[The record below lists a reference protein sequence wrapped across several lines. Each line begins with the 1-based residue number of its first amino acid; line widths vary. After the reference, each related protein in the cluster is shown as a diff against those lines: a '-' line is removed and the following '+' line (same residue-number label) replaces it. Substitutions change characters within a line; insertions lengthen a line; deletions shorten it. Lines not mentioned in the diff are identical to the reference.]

1 MLQINGKRSE
11 LYYSQGDQV
20 DDESS
25 FNLFE
30 NSNITRKTI
39 GAKVFKGHDWDSP
52 AYRFI
57 RFDHIPPVSSPV
69 LQQLLRQ
76 IQNNNGFVFVASIRQ
91 DRSSRGT
98 LVGLEGSDGHRQF
111 EIISNGHA
119 NSLDLVYWK
128 EGSQNVISFED
139 VDISDSQWKNITLH
153 VHGENANLYVDC
165 SLIDS
170 FTLDES
176 FYHHLEA
183 KGSRMYVAKGSNR
196 ESHFR
201 VRAFLPFSDSV
212 FLQHFFVCLMTS
224 NEDPLSLVCYFL
236 LVYLVHSFTHSQSF
250 IVALKSFSF

>member
-1 MLQINGKRSE
+1 M
-11 LYYSQGDQV
+11 

-30 NSNITRKTI
+30 ISNITRKTI
-39 GAKVFKGHDWDSP
+39 GAKVFKGHDWDFP

-57 RFDHIPPVSSPV
+57 RFDHIPPVSSPI

-98 LVGLEGSDGHRQF
+98 LVALEGPSGHRYF
-111 EIISNGHA
+111 EIISDGHA
-119 NSLDLVYWK
+119 NSLDLVYWV
-128 EGSQNVISFED
+128 EGSQKVVSFED
-139 VDISDSQWKNITLH
+139 VALSDSQWKNITLH
-153 VHGENANLYVDC
+153 VHGENVNLYVDC

-176 FYHHLEA
+176 FYDHLQVE
-183 KGSRMYVAKGSNR
+183 GSQMYVAKGSNR

-201 VRAFLPFSDSV
+201 VRGISPMLKYSLSSDT
-212 FLQHFFVCLMTS
+212 FFVKS
-224 NEDPLSLVCYFL
+224 NNDPLSNNDLLSVLFL
-236 LVYLVHSFTHSQSF
+236 LLP
-250 IVALKSFSF
+250 